1 MPTQTPQD
9 QYIKVGQI
17 NTRFWALGDEGT
29 TVILIHGIGGS
40 VEAWTRNINV
50 LAQHHRVY
58 TIDLV
63 GFGRSDKPSIPYS
76 SSYLARFVNDF
87 IQAQHIDRATVI
99 GHSLGGGVSLQF
111 TIQFPDKVEKLVLV
125 SSGGLGRELNL
136 LLRLATL
143 PVIGELL
150 TRPSRRR
157 TAQFLKE
164 LIHDPALVTDD
175 LVELF
180 YQMAVLPGAQ
190 KSFLATLRA
199 DVNLRGLRADVM
211 RSIQHDLATITAPTL
226 IVWGQQDRIVP
237 VAHAHAAG
245 RRIPNAEL
253 RILDPCGHIPQF
265 ERAEE
270 FNALVLGFLAKQ
282 KPAPS

>member
-1 MPTQTPQD
+1 
-9 QYIKVGQI
+9 
-17 NTRFWALGDEGT
+17 
-29 TVILIHGIGGS
+29 
-40 VEAWTRNINV
+40 
-50 LAQHHRVY
+50 
-58 TIDLV
+58 
-63 GFGRSDKPSIPYS
+63 
-76 SSYLARFVNDF
+76 
-87 IQAQHIDRATVI
+87 
-99 GHSLGGGVSLQF
+99 
-111 TIQFPDKVEKLVLV
+111 VEKLVLV

-150 TRPSRRR
+150 TRPSRKR

-164 LIHDPALVTDD
+164 CIHDPALVTDD

-199 DVNLRGLRADVM
+199 DVNLRGLRADAM

-237 VAHAHAAG
+237 VAHAHAAE

-253 RILDPCGHIPQF
+253 RILDPCGHMPQF

-270 FNALVLGFLAKQ
+270 FNALVLGFLAK
-282 KPAPS
+282 

>member
-29 TVILIHGIGGS
+29 TIILIHGIGGS
-40 VEAWTRNINV
+40 VEAWTPNINV

-58 TIDLV
+58 AIDLV
-63 GFGRSDKPSIPYS
+63 GFGRSDKPSMPYS
-76 SSYLARFVNDF
+76 FSYMARFVNDF

-111 TIQFPDKVEKLVLV
+111 TIQFPDRVEKLVLV

-150 TRPSRRR
+150 TRPSRKR

-164 LIHDPALVTDD
+164 CIHDPALVTDD

-199 DVNLRGLRADVM
+199 DVNLRGLRADAM

-237 VAHAHAAG
+237 VAHAHAAE

-253 RILDPCGHIPQF
+253 RILDPCGHMPQF

-270 FNALVLGFLAKQ
+270 FNALVLGFLAK
-282 KPAPS
+282 

>member
-17 NTRFWALGDEGT
+17 NTRFWVLGDEGT

-40 VEAWTRNINV
+40 VEAWTPNVNV

-58 TIDLV
+58 AIDLV
-63 GFGRSDKPSIPYS
+63 GFGRSDKPSMPYS
-76 SSYLARFVNDF
+76 FSYMARFVNDF

-99 GHSLGGGVSLQF
+99 GHSLGGGISLQF

-150 TRPSRRR
+150 TRPSRKR

-164 LIHDPALVTDD
+164 CIHDPALVTDD
-175 LVELF
+175 LVQLF

-199 DVNLRGLRADVM
+199 DVNLQGLRADVM
-211 RSIQHDLATITAPTL
+211 RPIQHDLATITAPTL

-237 VAHAHAAG
+237 VAHAHAAE

-253 RILDPCGHIPQF
+253 RILDPCGHMPQF

-270 FNALVLGFLAKQ
+270 FNALVLGFLAK
-282 KPAPS
+282 